1 MNKFFMFL
9 ISIYLRR
16 VLYKRV
22 PYTKRMMKIMEEL
35 VVTRENCVV
44 NKVNYQ
50 RDYFMFKN
58 IVTRS
63 HGNRILAIVGMFH
76 MKNIDKFLGLYKEG
90 YSKFYPEMLPQEG
103 QEDISEEELNRREE
117 ALQAKVLDYVDFNK
131 GKVYCDHS
139 HHREP
144 VKEEA

>member
-1 MNKFFMFL
+1 MNKFFVFL
-9 ISIYLRR
+9 ISLYLRR
-16 VLYKRV
+16 LLYKRV
-22 PYTKRMMKIMEEL
+22 PYTKRIMKNMEGL

-44 NKVNYQ
+44 NKINYQ

-90 YSKFYPEMLPQEG
+90 YSKFYPEMLPE
-103 QEDISEEELNRREE
+103 EDISEEQLNRREE
-117 ALQAKVLDYVDFNK
+117 ALQAKVLEYVDFNQ

-139 HHREP
+139 HHKEP